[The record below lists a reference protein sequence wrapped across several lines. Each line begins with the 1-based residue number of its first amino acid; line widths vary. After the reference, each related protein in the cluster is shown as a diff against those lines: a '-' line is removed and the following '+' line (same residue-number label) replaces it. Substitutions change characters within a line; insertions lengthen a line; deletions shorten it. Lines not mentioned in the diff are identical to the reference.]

1 LTNEVRRCSIRTI
14 MANRERQEQ
23 QKQGG
28 KLLIEEVS
36 EILEAKLTP
45 RETLVVRLSEGLN
58 DGIRHPQKAIGR
70 EIGRSRW
77 TVGRIKREAL
87 GKLRGDPSIQERLR
101 AYFE

>member
-1 LTNEVRRCSIRTI
+1 

-58 DGIRHPQKAIGR
+58 DGIRQ
-70 EIGRSRW
+70 IGRSRW